1 MSRLI
6 VKNLPKQIKEDDIR
20 KHFGQSG
27 NITDIKLVYKDGE
40 FRRYGF
46 IGYEKED
53 EADEACKY
61 FHKTFIKQ
69 SRITVEMCHGI
80 GSEKKPIS
88 WAEKNK
94 EKKMKNNN
102 SSNNDN
108 NNEAVA
114 EDPKKKKKRD
124 KKMKREESADEQLP
138 SQQQHEDDPKFAD
151 YLNAGVTGVK
161 GQSTPSTKVPER
173 DSDDDSDDDSEDDS
187 EDDDEEEDD
196 SEDDDEEEDDSEET
210 ESTLAKN
217 KYISDQDYLKS
228 LMKSK
233 SEEKSDIEVTKK
245 QQQQPKE
252 TKWKDYYTV
261 VIRAH
266 NLCKSEGRKF
276 TKPAVKAFMKPLKC
290 RSIRIPRNIPLVTFI
305 GFKKEREMTQAL
317 QKDMSFLGGV
327 RVNVTKHKQQ
337 RPADKSSS
345 SSGESVSGVAPWKAS
360 EEKVKTGAEPVGES
374 GSIFVRNLWYSVTE
388 ENIRELFGKYGE
400 ISDVNLP
407 ICKDTRRPKGFATI
421 TFLFPEHATKAMNKL
436 DGSNFQGRV
445 LHVLPAISHKGK
457 DDDKKGP
464 QSFKDKKAAEQKAS
478 AGSWHNWNTLF
489 LGSSAVVD
497 LMAQKYNRSKQEILE
512 SEGKQSVAVNLALG
526 ETQLVDETKR
536 FLEDAGVSLAA
547 FTSTGVQ
554 RSRTVMLVKN
564 LSASTTA
571 QELSQLFSRYGILG
585 RVLLPPSGVTGLV
598 EFLDAGEAKRAF
610 KNLAYSRFKDLPLY
624 LEWAP
629 LAVFTSQPTKTTH
642 NKEEE
647 GKEGKEGQEGTE
659 EDKEEK
665 IKKEVEGEEA
675 KENTTEIKK
684 EADENKRPELP
695 APEFNTTIYVKN
707 LNFNTTEEEL
717 RKHFE
722 RVGSVHT
729 VMIARK
735 RGQSQGYGFIQF
747 QHTRHAQQALK
758 DINQSVLD
766 DHTLLVKL
774 SEKTFA
780 PQVQSSRREHD
791 AGKQMSSKILVKNV
805 PFQASN
811 KEVRQL
817 FAVFGELKSV
827 RLPSKP
833 GSSEHRGFGFVD
845 FVSKEDAK
853 KAFGA
858 LSLSTH
864 LYDRRLVLEWAREEE
879 TVEELR
885 RKTAQHFLAAGPPN
899 KKARVQLDS
908 QKMNNDNNNDDDA

>member
-27 NITDIKLVYKDGE
+27 NITDIKLIYKDGE

-46 IGYEKED
+46 IGYEKEN

-61 FHKTFIKQ
+61 FNKTFIKQ

-80 GSEKKPIS
+80 GSEKKPMS

-102 SSNNDN
+102 N
-108 NNEAVA
+108 NNNEEAVA
-114 EDPKKKKKRD
+114 EDPKKKKKKD
-124 KKMKREESADEQLP
+124 KKKKREESLNEQLL
-138 SQQQHEDDPKFAD
+138 SSEHKDDPKFAD
-151 YLNAGVTGVK
+151 YLNAGVKGVK
-161 GQSTPSTKVPER
+161 GESTHTKVQEMR
-173 DSDDDSDDDSEDDS
+173 DSDDDSDDDDDED
-187 EDDDEEEDD
+187 DDDEEKDD
-196 SEDDDEEEDDSEET
+196 TEET
-210 ESTLAKN
+210 EATLAKN

-228 LMKSK
+228 LMKSQP
-233 SEEKSDIEVTKK
+233 EEKSDTEVTKK
-245 QQQQPKE
+245 QQPKE

-305 GFKKEREMTQAL
+305 GFKKEREMIQAL

-345 SSGESVSGVAPWKAS
+345 AESGSGGVAPWKAS

-421 TFLFPEHATKAMNKL
+421 TFLFPEHATKAMNQL

-445 LHVLPAISHKGK
+445 LHVLPAISRKEK
-457 DDDKKGP
+457 DDGKKGP
-464 QSFKDKKAAEQKAS
+464 QSFKDKKASEQKAS

-629 LAVFTSQPTKTTH
+629 LAVFTSQPTKPTTH
-642 NKEEE
+642 NTHKEEEGEEGKEKGEEE
-647 GKEGKEGQEGTE
+647 GKEEKKE
-659 EDKEEK
+659 
-665 IKKEVEGEEA
+665 EVEGEA

-684 EADENKRPELP
+684 EDDENKPPELP

-707 LNFNTTEEEL
+707 LNFNTTEEVL

-722 RVGSVHT
+722 GVGSVHT

-735 RGQSQGYGFIQF
+735 RGQSQGYGFVQF
-747 QHTRHAQQALK
+747 QHTRHAQQSLK

-845 FVSKEDAK
+845 FVAKEDAK

-885 RKTAQHFLAAGPPN
+885 RKTAQHFLAAGPPK

-908 QKMNNDNNNDDDA
+908 QKMNDNNNDDDI